1 MKKKSLDEAP
11 RSKRGIPSLPP
22 EGERRISIR
31 VPLEVDVTISSGVLE
46 IRGITLNISATG
58 LFLTTMR
65 VLPLGTSVKVK
76 FALPAGTVIARGTVT
91 RVRQA
96 SDGMT
101 LGLAVIFSELDELDR
116 ALIASY
122 CGIERSIRA

>member
-1 MKKKSLDEAP
+1 MKKTSNDDAP
-11 RSKRGIPSLPP
+11 RSRRGVPSLPP

-31 VPLEVDVTISSGVLE
+31 VPLEVDVTITSSVQE

-65 VLPLGTSVKVK
+65 VLPLGTVVRIK
-76 FALPAGTVIARGTVT
+76 FALPGGTVIAKGTVA
-91 RVRQA
+91 RIRHA

-101 LGLAVIFSELDELDR
+101 PGLAVIFNELDELDR
-116 ALIASY
+116 GLIASY
-122 CGIERSIRA
+122 CGVEREAR

>member
-1 MKKKSLDEAP
+1 MKKKSLDDAP
-11 RSKRGIPSLPP
+11 TSRRGTPSLPP

-31 VPLEVDVTISSGVLE
+31 VPLEVDVTITSGVQE
-46 IRGITLNISATG
+46 IKGITQNISATG

-65 VLPLGTSVKVK
+65 VLPVGTSIRIK
-76 FALPAGTVIARGTVT
+76 FALPAGTVIARGTVS
-91 RVRQA
+91 RIRHA

-101 LGLAVIFSELDELDR
+101 PGLAVIFSELDKLDR